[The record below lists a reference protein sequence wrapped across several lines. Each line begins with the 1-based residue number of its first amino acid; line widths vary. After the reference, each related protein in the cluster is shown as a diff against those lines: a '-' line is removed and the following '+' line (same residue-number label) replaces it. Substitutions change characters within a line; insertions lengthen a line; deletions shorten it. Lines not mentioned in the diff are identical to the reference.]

1 MWVAIAEIV
10 KQLKPFSILL
20 IFVYHAKVDLYQAA
34 NARERRR
41 MDRMNEAFIR
51 LVSYQEWYLNCQKN
65 MNCLP
70 QFSFGSKC
78 AMLFL
83 QCDSASRC
91 SRELSSVQG
100 WTFDNDM
107 LLYKTL
113 HLATFRCKKNFN
125 NFHFRLK
132 DMLPGSQNILS
143 KKQTVDQ
150 VIYWDSDVIIIV
162 LATIH
167 LPCLWLRDAFPFQNG
182 WIFGKVPKGG
192 EGYFQSK
199 NLCCRFLPL

>member
-1 MWVAIAEIV
+1 
-10 KQLKPFSILL
+10 
-20 IFVYHAKVDLYQAA
+20 
-34 NARERRR
+34 
-41 MDRMNEAFIR
+41 
-51 LVSYQEWYLNCQKN
+51 

-78 AMLFL
+78 AVLFF

-113 HLATFRCKKNFN
+113 HLATLLNKKNLN

-150 VIYWDSDVIIIV
+150 VIY
-162 LATIH
+162 
-167 LPCLWLRDAFPFQNG
+167 
-182 WIFGKVPKGG
+182 
-192 EGYFQSK
+192 
-199 NLCCRFLPL
+199 